1 MEIDENPKDI
11 DAINDEI
18 TEVKRIVFDIF
29 LFIYLIIFYE

>member
-29 LFIYLIIFYE
+29 LFI

>member
-18 TEVKRIVFDIF
+18 TEVIKDRFGVYF
-29 LFIYLIIFYE
+29 LFDFFL